1 MPLDETTPLIPP
13 SVTRWEPQPQKKRFS
28 TKTIGHKTNLGFKPG
43 VRTKPRHVFSYRQ
56 PPPPPPTPLAF
67 TLPSEEEEE
76 PPKRSLWQLLAN
88 GSIMFGVEFCYALE
102 MALVTP
108 ILLQL
113 GVPEE
118 YYTFIWF
125 ISPVLGFLVQPVL
138 GSWSDRCTARWGRRR
153 PFILALSVGILV
165 GLALMMNGEDISN
178 ATFKDRQTATY
189 GAIVLTILGNVMLD
203 FCADSS
209 DSPSRAYLLDSCCQ
223 DDQDRGLSLHA
234 LMGGLGGGVG
244 YVVGGVDWDQ
254 TILAT
259 WVGSGQRVVFT
270 FAAVSFVLSAIVTL
284 FSIKEIPLEKQGKTD
299 VSSSDHVDNRPDSV
313 MSDVTSICSLTP
325 TTPLSLTTPIFNYG
339 SVHSINRVQS
349 PDDTNSHHTSN
360 DGIASA
366 NSEDDTVP
374 DLKQFQTKT
383 RKEQRHMVTSSYRPL
398 RRTQSMPG
406 DEIANVPKYVEEEKY
421 FTDGYVSEEEVQEN
435 SRGREQTNNI
445 PRPNNLDL
453 IDDNHPNS
461 NSFNEEVTT
470 LLQSN
475 GTIRAD
481 SRESSDSDEDEK
493 DDVLTV
499 RMLYMAVI
507 KMPVVLKRLCFCHFL
522 GWLAMEA
529 ILMFFT
535 DFVGKTV
542 FHGSPTADLGTDPFQ
557 NYNQGVKM
565 GCWGL
570 CIYAFSS
577 AIYSALLDPLLDAV
591 SVHSAYFF
599 GYLVFSIA
607 AALCVMFPN
616 TYVVLSMCVAFGIMF
631 ATLCTL
637 PYTVLSDFHQNAEF
651 IQDSPGSSKRGFGLD
666 TSLLSCQIFLAQI
679 VNAACLG
686 PLISVT
692 GTVNAVL
699 LFCSAVGFV
708 GCFWNALF
716 VVYELPGKDEDIE
729 EKIQPVVF

>member
-1 MPLDETTPLIPP
+1 MSMDETTPLIPAP
-13 SVTRWEPQPQKKRFS
+13 VARWQPRPQKHFS

-43 VRTKPRHVFSYRQ
+43 VRTKKPRHVFSYRL
-56 PPPPPPTPLAF
+56 PPPPPPTPVAF
-67 TLPSEEEEE
+67 TLPSEEGEE

-88 GSIMFGVEFCYALE
+88 GGIMFGVEFCYALE

-125 ISPVLGFLVQPVL
+125 ISPVLGFLVQPIL
-138 GSWSDRCTARWGRRR
+138 GSWSDRCTAQWGRRR

-165 GLALMMNGEDISN
+165 GTALMLNGEDIAN
-178 ATFKDRQTATY
+178 ATFRDSQTATY

-209 DSPSRAYLLDSCCQ
+209 DSPSRAYLLDTCCQ

-254 TILAT
+254 TILT
-259 WVGSGQRVVFT
+259 MWVGSGQRVVFT

-284 FSIKEIPLEKQGKTD
+284 FSIKEIPLEKQDKMDG
-299 VSSSDHVDNRPDSV
+299 SSGPVDNRPVSV
-313 MSDVTSICSLTP
+313 MSDVSSICSLTP
-325 TTPLSLTTPIFNYG
+325 TTPLTTPVFSYG
-339 SVHSINRVQS
+339 AVHSVNQNQS
-349 PDDTNSHHTSN
+349 ADVLHNHQASN
-360 DGIASA
+360 DGNASA

-383 RKEQRHMVTSSYRPL
+383 RKEQKHMVTSSYRPL
-398 RRTQSMPG
+398 RRTRSMPG
-406 DEIANVPKYVEEEKY
+406 DEIANMPKYVEEEKY
-421 FTDGYVSEEEVQEN
+421 FTDGYISEDEIREN
-435 SRGREQTNNI
+435 PQGGEQTNSVS
-445 PRPNNLDL
+445 RPSNLD
-453 IDDNHPNS
+453 ITDDDDRPRS
-461 NSFNEEVTT
+461 VSFSEEVAA
-470 LLQSN
+470 LLQGKAN
-475 GTIRAD
+475 GTTQTD
-481 SRESSDSDEDEK
+481 SRESMDSDEE

-499 RMLYMAVI
+499 RMLYMAII
-507 KMPVVLKRLCFCHFL
+507 KMPNVLKRLCFCHFL
-522 GWLAMEA
+522 GWVAMEA

-535 DFVGKTV
+535 DFVGRTV
-542 FHGSPTADLGTDPFQ
+542 FHGSPTAELGTTPYE
-557 NYNQGVKM
+557 NYDSGVKM

-599 GYLVFSIA
+599 GYLMFSIA

-616 TYVVLSMCVAFGIMF
+616 IYVVLSMCVAFGIMF
-631 ATLCTL
+631 ATICTL

-651 IQDSPGSSKRGFGLD
+651 IENSPGSSKRGFGLD

-716 VVYELPGKDEDIE
+716 VVYELPGKDEDME
-729 EKIQPVVF
+729 EKIQPVAF

>member
-1 MPLDETTPLIPP
+1 MSLDETTPLIPA
-13 SVTRWEPQPQKKRFS
+13 SVPRRQPRPQKHFS

-43 VRTKPRHVFSYRQ
+43 VRTKKPRHVFSYRL
-56 PPPPPPTPLAF
+56 PPPPPPTPVAF
-67 TLPSEEEEE
+67 TLPSEEGDE

-88 GSIMFGVEFCYALE
+88 GGIMFGVEFCYALE

-108 ILLQL
+108 ILLHL

-125 ISPVLGFLVQPVL
+125 ISPVLGFLVQPIL

-165 GLALMMNGEDISN
+165 GLALMMNGEDIAN
-178 ATFKDRQTATY
+178 ATFSNSRAATY
-189 GAIVLTILGNVMLD
+189 GAIVLTIVGNVMLD

-244 YVVGGVDWDQ
+244 YVIGGVDWDQ

-259 WVGSGQRVVFT
+259 WLGSNLRVVFT
-270 FAAVSFVLSAIVTL
+270 FAAVSFVLSAVVTL
-284 FSIKEIPLEKQGKTD
+284 FSIMEIPLEKQDKTDSSPGHVDHRLASVVTD
-299 VSSSDHVDNRPDSV
+299 VSSIR
-313 MSDVTSICSLTP
+313 SLTP
-325 TTPLSLTTPIFNYG
+325 TTPPTTPVFNYG
-339 SVHSINRVQS
+339 AVHSNSVNCDQS
-349 PDDTNSHHTSN
+349 PDLEDHQTTN
-360 DGIASA
+360 DGNTSA
-366 NSEDDTVP
+366 NSEDDTVA
-374 DLKQFQTKT
+374 DLKQFQTKS
-383 RKEQRHMVTSSYRPL
+383 RKEQKNIVTSTYRPL
-398 RRTQSMPG
+398 RRSKSMPG
-406 DEIANVPKYVEEEKY
+406 DEIANVAKYVEEEKY
-421 FTDGYVSEEEVQEN
+421 FTDGYISEDEIPES
-435 SRGREQTNNI
+435 SREGEQTNSLA
-445 PRPNNLDL
+445 NLDL
-453 IDDNHPNS
+453 KDNDNRPRS
-461 NSFNEEVTT
+461 VSFSEEIAT
-470 LLQSN
+470 LSQGN
-475 GTIRAD
+475 GAAHAG
-481 SRESSDSDEDEK
+481 SRESFDSDGDEN
-493 DDVLTV
+493 DEELTV
-499 RMLYMAVI
+499 RMLYMAII
-507 KMPVVLKRLCFCHFL
+507 KMPNVLKRLCFCHFL

-535 DFVGKTV
+535 DFVGQTV
-542 FHGSPTADLGTDPFQ
+542 FHGTPTADLGTSPYD
-557 NYNQGVKM
+557 NYNSGVKM

-577 AIYSALLDPLLDAV
+577 AIYSALLDPLMDAV

-631 ATLCTL
+631 ATICTL

-651 IQDSPGSSKRGFGLD
+651 IQDSPGNSKRGFGLD

-716 VVYELPGKDEDIE
+716 VVYELPGKDENIE
-729 EKIQPVVF
+729 EKMQQVVF